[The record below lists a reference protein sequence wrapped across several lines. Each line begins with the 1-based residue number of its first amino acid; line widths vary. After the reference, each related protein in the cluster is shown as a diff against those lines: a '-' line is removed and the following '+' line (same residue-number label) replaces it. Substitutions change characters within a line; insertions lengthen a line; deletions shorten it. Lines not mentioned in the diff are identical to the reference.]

1 MKEINDERIDTLFK
15 AVLELKTVDE
25 CRRFFTDLCTI
36 SELKSMSQ
44 RMEVALML
52 KDKNIYTDIAAKM
65 NSYTDFAYIYDSLM
79 HKDIDYEKWA
89 DYIENLFIMYDV
101 NPDLVCDLACG
112 TGNITIPLAKRGYDM
127 TGVDIS
133 EDMLN
138 IAREKADGLDIL
150 FLNQSMTDLDLFGTM
165 GAFLCMI
172 DGINYV
178 LPPKSLLTLF
188 TKIKTCFIDPDG
200 LFIFDISTEYKLK
213 NVIGSNTFVHSDKN
227 IFYTWQNRFI
237 EKRKLSDMF
246 LTFFVKQG
254 KKYSRFEER
263 HLQRAYSVNELTLLL
278 KKAGFKS
285 VDTYDELSF
294 DKPKKDSE
302 RIVFVCR

>member
-1 MKEINDERIDTLFK
+1 
-15 AVLELKTVDE
+15 
-25 CRRFFTDLCTI
+25 
-36 SELKSMSQ
+36 
-44 RMEVALML
+44 
-52 KDKNIYTDIAAKM
+52 M

-150 FLNQSMTDLDLFGTM
+150 FLHQSMTDLDLFGTM

-200 LFIFDISTEYKLK
+200 LFIFDISTDYKLK

>member
-1 MKEINDERIDTLFK
+1 
-15 AVLELKTVDE
+15 
-25 CRRFFTDLCTI
+25 
-36 SELKSMSQ
+36 
-44 RMEVALML
+44 
-52 KDKNIYTDIAAKM
+52 M

-172 DGINYV
+172 D
-178 LPPKSLLTLF
+178 
-188 TKIKTCFIDPDG
+188 PDG

-278 KKAGFKS
+278 KKAGFKT

>member
-1 MKEINDERIDTLFK
+1 
-15 AVLELKTVDE
+15 
-25 CRRFFTDLCTI
+25 
-36 SELKSMSQ
+36 
-44 RMEVALML
+44 
-52 KDKNIYTDIAAKM
+52 
-65 NSYTDFAYIYDSLM
+65 
-79 HKDIDYEKWA
+79 
-89 DYIENLFIMYDV
+89 
-101 NPDLVCDLACG
+101 
-112 TGNITIPLAKRGYDM
+112 
-127 TGVDIS
+127 
-133 EDMLN
+133 
-138 IAREKADGLDIL
+138 
-150 FLNQSMTDLDLFGTM
+150 M

-172 DGINYV
+172 DGINYI

-237 EKRKLSDMF
+237 EKHKLSDMF